1 MTDSSDKSF
10 RSSVPM
16 FCVLIVVVA
25 LVTPFFVGLKWYG
38 APFVEY
44 VEGVCWCVVP
54 VLVAGALAGFV
65 SEFMGVWLTRRLDY
79 GLLVGTGAA
88 SAVSFLVVIPAYMS
102 KIVLLSVGSGM
113 LALLLLSIA
122 LIFAKDPR
130 RRAKRP

>member
-1 MTDSSDKSF
+1 MADSSKKSF
-10 RSSVPM
+10 RTLVPM

-25 LVTPFFVGLKWYG
+25 LITPFFVGLTWYG

-44 VEGVCWCVVP
+44 AEGVCWCAVP

-88 SAVSFLVVIPAYMS
+88 SAAAFLVVIPPNMS
-102 KIVLLSVGSGM
+102 YVVLLSVGGGI
-113 LALLLLSIA
+113 LALLLLSVI

-130 RRAKRP
+130 RAAKRP